1 MRRLHV
7 CLCFEGYRKK
17 YTSFEPAFSFDY
29 DNYNFLFS
37 GFSKMSNLRQ
47 LLKLVNLFSFKRR
60 NQKNGILTL
69 FLLWILVVFLFNV
82 SIHSQ
87 SSETKTIFR
96 SKNLLTDSKNLS
108 ETYSTTDNQNLR
120 QRFVRSAC
128 QKFESIQSK
137 VTLLTDPEKSLGYCH
152 VPKIATS
159 SWWWW

>member
-1 MRRLHV
+1 
-7 CLCFEGYRKK
+7 
-17 YTSFEPAFSFDY
+17 
-29 DNYNFLFS
+29 
-37 GFSKMSNLRQ
+37 MSNLRQ
-47 LLKLVNLFSFKRR
+47 LLKPVNLFSFKRR

-159 SWWWW
+159 SW

>member
-17 YTSFEPAFSFDY
+17 YTSFEAAFFFDY

-37 GFSKMSNLRQ
+37 GFSKMSSLRQ
-47 LLKLVNLFSFKRR
+47 LLKPVNLFSFKRR

-69 FLLWILVVFLFNV
+69 FLLWILFVFLLNV

-108 ETYSTTDNQNLR
+108 ETYSTTDNQYLR

-128 QKFESIQSK
+128 QTQTFDSVQSK

-159 SWWWW
+159 SW

>member
-17 YTSFEPAFSFDY
+17 YTSFEAAFFFDY

-47 LLKLVNLFSFKRR
+47 LLKPVNLFSFKRR

-69 FLLWILVVFLFNV
+69 FLLWILFVFLFNV

-108 ETYSTTDNQNLR
+108 ETYSTTDNQYLR

-128 QKFESIQSK
+128 QTQTFDSVQSK

-159 SWWWW
+159 SW